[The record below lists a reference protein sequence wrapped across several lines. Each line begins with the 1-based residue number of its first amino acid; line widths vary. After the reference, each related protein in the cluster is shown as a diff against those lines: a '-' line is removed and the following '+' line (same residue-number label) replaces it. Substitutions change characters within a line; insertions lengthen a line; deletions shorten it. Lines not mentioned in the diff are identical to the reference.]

1 MNKQSI
7 NHLGEDDLI
16 LHFYGETPKADAVA
30 QHLVDCPVCRDE
42 YALLRA
48 TLSAIDL
55 PVPERAPDYEAQLW
69 STLHPRLT
77 EAATEP
83 RNRSFWS
90 AVFQP
95 RRWAI
100 SGALAAIVVAA
111 FLAGRFTRP
120 QPQQRG
126 PGSPTPVTNASAQ
139 QPAAHD
145 RVLMVAVGDHL
156 DRTQMILVELA
167 NTRAEGKV
175 DISTERDLA
184 QSLVDENRLYRL
196 TAQHKDPEI
205 AGVLDQVERVLIDI
219 AHQPDSVS
227 AKQLEDLQQRI
238 EAQGVLF
245 KIRVVDSKVKAGN
258 RASAQPTA
266 GNSTL

>member
-1 MNKQSI
+1 MSKSSV

-16 LHFYGETPKADAVA
+16 LYFYGEAPKADALA
-30 QHLVDCPVCRDE
+30 QHLVDCATCRDE
-42 YALLRA
+42 YARLRA

-69 STLHPRLT
+69 STLHPRLD
-77 EAATEP
+77 EAAREP
-83 RNRSFWS
+83 KNRSFWS
-90 AVFQP
+90 AAFQP

-100 SGALAAIVVAA
+100 TGALAAIVVAA
-111 FLAGRFTRP
+111 FLLGRFTRP
-120 QPQQRG
+120 SQPPAPG
-126 PGSPTPVTNASAQ
+126 PNPVTNASTQA
-139 QPAAHD
+139 PAAHD

-156 DRTQMILVELA
+156 DRTQMVLVELA

-184 QSLVDENRLYRL
+184 QNLVDENRLYRL

-245 KIRVVDSKVKAGN
+245 KIRVIDSKMKAGN
-258 RASAQPTA
+258 RVSSEPGQR
-266 GNSTL
+266 NSSL